1 MSSLW
6 VLNIGTRRASGTSV
20 TGLGSM
26 GGRRNSK
33 TDSTGTSTWHRQQL
47 LGQPPTRR
55 AYHSAH
61 RVLVGG
67 KERIVIYGG
76 EIGEGSSGMGGTY
89 VGIQFSSSLDG
100 TITDRTI

>member
-1 MSSLW
+1 MSAYFLSFGSGW
-6 VLNIGTRRASGTSV
+6 VLHAGKRRASGGGFTFV
-20 TGLGSM
+20 RKGSNGEQDM
-26 GGRRNSK
+26 PSQW
-33 TDSTGTSTWHRQQL
+33 SRQQF

-76 EIGEGSSGMGGTY
+76 E
-89 VGIQFSSSLDG
+89 VGRVLSRPS
-100 TITDRTI
+100 R